1 MLGTL
6 PPSAAVVGSDPK
18 KSKPRNRSNIIISS
32 IKTLKMVHIKKKIFE
47 RASAFSSDI
56 LNKIILCS
64 EDCPGHFQMLNSI
77 SGIYLLEA
85 GSNTS

>member
-1 MLGTL
+1 MCPLTEYGRGVKVL
-6 PPSAAVVGSDPK
+6 WDEKALKHYRNKFNKDFKNDP
-18 KSKPRNRSNIIISS
+18 
-32 IKTLKMVHIKKKIFE
+32 HKKIFE
-47 RASAFSSDI
+47 RTSAFSSDI

-64 EDCPGHFQMLNSI
+64 EECPGHFQMLNSI